1 MPGPRRWCCLVK
13 NKAFDLVG
21 VPLVLSSLSDKQL
34 KGFEL
39 PDRLGPGLA
48 IEEYPLEDELK
59 FDSEVVLWI
68 RMRKV

>member
-1 MPGPRRWCCLVK
+1 MK
-13 NKAFDLVG
+13 NKALDLVG

-48 IEEYPLEDELK
+48 IDEYPLDEELK
-59 FDSEVVLWI
+59 LDSDVVLEW
-68 RMRKV
+68 